1 MRHCTKLYSDP
12 SNRCWVMAISR
23 LFNMAAIRH
32 LGFLRLEFV
41 TVCTVQRVN
50 VRRYAKFVL
59 IGQIVA
65 EIWRFFDFFWK
76 WRPSSSWICYM
87 HVWSTQDEC
96 LVVFITVQNLVG
108 TDAVQS
114 FSHSSRQSDPVI
126 YNGSRLPPNCPL
138 PTGVSGPASKP
149 WAHPSP

>member
-1 MRHCTKLYSDP
+1 
-12 SNRCWVMAISR
+12 MAISR

-65 EIWRFFDFFWK
+65 EIWRFFDFF
-76 WRPSSSWICYM
+76 
-87 HVWSTQDEC
+87 
-96 LVVFITVQNLVG
+96 
-108 TDAVQS
+108 
-114 FSHSSRQSDPVI
+114 
-126 YNGSRLPPNCPL
+126 
-138 PTGVSGPASKP
+138 
-149 WAHPSP
+149 